1 MKKYYTK
8 INDSV
13 IRNEAMILDDNRV
26 SLNGN
31 IYDYDYKF
39 INDDTL
45 LLRVNNSN
53 YFLLIAE
60 DEEDNS
66 LDISDDSVNFKVKCK
81 SETDILLEGMAG
93 NKSDNNVKKEVK
105 SPMPGII
112 KALNVKA
119 GQQVKKGDVL
129 LVLEAMK
136 MENEIKAVK
145 DGIVKKVNAEAMS
158 SVEKNELLLEFE

>member
-1 MKKYYTK
+1 
-8 INDSV
+8 
-13 IRNEAMILDDNRV
+13 
-26 SLNGN
+26 
-31 IYDYDYKF
+31 
-39 INDDTL
+39 
-45 LLRVNNSN
+45 
-53 YFLLIAE
+53 
-60 DEEDNS
+60 
-66 LDISDDSVNFKVKCK
+66 
-81 SETDILLEGMAG
+81 MAG
-93 NKSDNNVKKEVK
+93 SKSDNSVKKEVK

>member
-1 MKKYYTK
+1 MKKYYTT

-13 IRNEAMILDDNRV
+13 IKNEAMILEDNKL

-31 IYDYDYKF
+31 TYDYDHKF
-39 INDDTL
+39 INDNTL

-66 LDISDDSVNFKVKCK
+66 LDISDDSVNFKVHCK
-81 SETDILLEGMAG
+81 SETDLLLEGMAG
-93 NKSDNNVKKEVK
+93 NKSDGNVKKEIK

-119 GQQVKKGDVL
+119 GQEVKKGDVL

-136 MENEIKAVK
+136 MENEIKAIK
-145 DGIVKKVNAEAMS
+145 DGVVKKVNAEVMS

>member
-1 MKKYYTK
+1 MKKYYTE

-13 IRNEAMILDDNRV
+13 IKNEVSILEGNKV

-31 IYDYDYKF
+31 IYDYDHKF
-39 INDDTL
+39 INNDTL

-60 DEEDNS
+60 DEDDNS

-93 NKSDNNVKKEVK
+93 SKSDGKIKKEIK

-112 KALNVKA
+112 KAINVKA
-119 GQQVKKGDVL
+119 GQAVVKGDVL

-136 MENEIKAVK
+136 MENEIKAVI
-145 DGIVKKVNAEAMS
+145 DGVIKKVNAEALS

>member
-1 MKKYYTK
+1 
-8 INDSV
+8 
-13 IRNEAMILDDNRV
+13 
-26 SLNGN
+26 
-31 IYDYDYKF
+31 
-39 INDDTL
+39 
-45 LLRVNNSN
+45 
-53 YFLLIAE
+53 
-60 DEEDNS
+60 
-66 LDISDDSVNFKVKCK
+66 
-81 SETDILLEGMAG
+81 
-93 NKSDNNVKKEVK
+93 
-105 SPMPGII
+105 MPGII

>member
-1 MKKYYTK
+1 MKKYYTT

-13 IRNEAMILDDNRV
+13 VKNEAALLEDNKI
-26 SLNGN
+26 SLNGK
-31 IYDYDYKF
+31 IFEYDHKF
-39 INDDTL
+39 INDNTL

-93 NKSDNNVKKEVK
+93 SKSDKSVKKEVK

-112 KALNVKA
+112 KAMNVKS
-119 GQQVKKGDVL
+119 GQQVIKGDVL

-145 DGIVKKVNAEAMS
+145 DGIVKKVNVEAMS